1 MRQTDAASGVYRADA
16 LLALTDDT
24 GLIQHSKY
32 SLPDPQHGYSADDNA
47 RALLLAAELYARR
60 KERRYLDAAARYA
73 RFLRYAQLPDGR
85 FHNFLG
91 YDRRWRDAVGSED
104 TLGRCVWGLGA
115 ASAVPALPAGL
126 RAALL
131 AMLRTA
137 LPQAGRLHFVKA
149 QAYALLGAATLA
161 LVRPGRGQATR
172 AAERRL
178 AAGDAVR
185 EEALASLVR
194 QLTEQLLAAWE
205 AERDGDWQWFE
216 PQLTYS
222 NALVPWALLLASRLP
237 EEVRR
242 MRKEG
247 GGVQATAWADLADD
261 AACTLAAKA
270 RRAAVRALDFLAAHT
285 MRDGIFVPVGC
296 QGWWPKGAA
305 EGALYDQQPLEAY
318 EMVAACRTAENLLH
332 EDKYRRFEDAAFSWY
347 TGRNLAGVPLI
358 DEETGGCFDGL
369 TPDGPNAN
377 LGAESQIAWGL
388 SCMLP

>member
-1 MRQTDAASGVYRADA
+1 MRQMDAASGVYRADA

-131 AMLRTA
+131 ALLRAA

-149 QAYALLGAATLA
+149 QAYALLGTATLA
-161 LVRPGRGQATR
+161 LARPGRGQATR

-185 EEALASLVR
+185 EEALTRLVR

-222 NALVPWALLLASRLP
+222 NALVPWALLLANRLP

-261 AACTLAAKA
+261 AACTSPRKRAERPCAPLISSRRIPCATASSFPSAVRDGGRKA
-270 RRAAVRALDFLAAHT
+270 RRRAHST
-285 MRDGIFVPVGC
+285 TSSPSRPMR
-296 QGWWPKGAA
+296 
-305 EGALYDQQPLEAY
+305 
-318 EMVAACRTAENLLH
+318 
-332 EDKYRRFEDAAFSWY
+332 
-347 TGRNLAGVPLI
+347 
-358 DEETGGCFDGL
+358 
-369 TPDGPNAN
+369 
-377 LGAESQIAWGL
+377 
-388 SCMLP
+388 

>member
-1 MRQTDAASGVYRADA
+1 MRQMDAASGVYRADA

-47 RALLLAAELYARR
+47 RALLAIA
-60 KERRYLDAAARYA
+60 
-73 RFLRYAQLPDGR
+73 
-85 FHNFLG
+85 
-91 YDRRWRDAVGSED
+91 
-104 TLGRCVWGLGA
+104 
-115 ASAVPALPAGL
+115 
-126 RAALL
+126 
-131 AMLRTA
+131 
-137 LPQAGRLHFVKA
+137 
-149 QAYALLGAATLA
+149 
-161 LVRPGRGQATR
+161 RPGRGQATR

-185 EEALASLVR
+185 EEALARLVR

-261 AACTLAAKA
+261 AACTSPRKRAERPCAPLISSRRIPCATASSFPSAVRDGGRKA
-270 RRAAVRALDFLAAHT
+270 RRRAHST
-285 MRDGIFVPVGC
+285 TSSPSRPMR
-296 QGWWPKGAA
+296 
-305 EGALYDQQPLEAY
+305 
-318 EMVAACRTAENLLH
+318 
-332 EDKYRRFEDAAFSWY
+332 
-347 TGRNLAGVPLI
+347 
-358 DEETGGCFDGL
+358 
-369 TPDGPNAN
+369 
-377 LGAESQIAWGL
+377 
-388 SCMLP
+388 